1 MKQKSSADKLLN
13 SRYEGKQATILNA
26 PLAATILN
34 AALFYGIA
42 DTREH
47 FSEMNCSRE
56 LWYLRVG
63 NTDLSDVM
71 LYTWL
76 CFSSVA
82 LGPVPLN

>member
-1 MKQKSSADKLLN
+1 MVLYITLSLYYD
-13 SRYEGKQATILNA
+13 
-26 PLAATILN
+26 
-34 AALFYGIA
+34 IA

-63 NTDLSDVM
+63 NKELSDVM

-82 LGPVPLN
+82 LGPVPLSRMQPLCLCI